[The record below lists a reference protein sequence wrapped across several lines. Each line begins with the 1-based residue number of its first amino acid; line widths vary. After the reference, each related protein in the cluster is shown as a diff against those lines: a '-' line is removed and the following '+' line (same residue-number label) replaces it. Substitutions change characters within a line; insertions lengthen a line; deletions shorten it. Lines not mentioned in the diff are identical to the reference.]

1 VRHIDLA
8 KLPFYL
14 APEIVWNDQ
23 NDDLGCRNGFLNY
36 LLKPR
41 IRVHVE
47 DLRLLCYLLSV
58 YLLNLGSEDLEHS
71 LSDGYLI
78 RLYKDSPSVNGCQP
92 EKGVLLNLSCFFQIK
107 FESALLGPLMEKQPA
122 RIQNTYLGVGFRVQV
137 YVKLLQEF
145 VGVRDALLVGP
156 LKNLMQL
163 FIHKSALEIVLGHKL
178 KLLNLGY
185 LGWVSRSDQVPR
197 VFSFELGPL
206 NKFGNDML
214 DVFVWIFTLLQSPN
228 QSF

>member
-1 VRHIDLA
+1 
-8 KLPFYL
+8 
-14 APEIVWNDQ
+14 
-23 NDDLGCRNGFLNY
+23 
-36 LLKPR
+36 
-41 IRVHVE
+41 
-47 DLRLLCYLLSV
+47 
-58 YLLNLGSEDLEHS
+58 
-71 LSDGYLI
+71 
-78 RLYKDSPSVNGCQP
+78 
-92 EKGVLLNLSCFFQIK
+92 
-107 FESALLGPLMEKQPA
+107 MEKQPA

-214 DVFVWIFTLLQSPN
+214 DVLVWTFTLLQSPN